1 MIDYI
6 IKTINESFQDQVA
19 KPRTSKGH
27 KKLIDQG
34 RKDLV
39 KHGQP
44 FNQARPAD
52 KSNAFLAKEE
62 HSSDPD
68 EGLEEISSMSG
79 GSVEGTPGSFT
90 GFSDNDNKKHKR
102 NSAMIKRESIAENLK
117 FKEQLCEMIKI
128 ERKKEFMNNFK
139 NLKNLIEFRHVIQ
152 DIIIEAAAEKQVH
165 NSTAL
170 NYLDELLGNILT
182 TIKADYGK
190 LTSDKSQRDSFRAHL
205 VNGVRNLLELATGG
219 IKDPDDN
226 DPEEELSEQ
235 DEVSIN
241 IKDDDKF
248 LDVLG
253 TKDKEEEEEVEDP
266 DFEKFRIQDEDQ
278 AGALAAYETI
288 NKIDT
293 QIQKAYKLASGNYT
307 NEKDREQFYDY
318 LITNLKMHFDVFEDE
333 LSDVTEPTTPEYEDS
348 KADLQS
354 QTIDQDSDMGD
365 LEEPQLTEE
374 PVIKTE
380 TWGDRAFNFLVREEL
395 EDGDEQVLAVLARN
409 MQLDTNQTDDEFS
422 DDLTKQLRKYNSNQ
436 KPITPELGMIVK
448 NILNKEK

>member
-79 GSVEGTPGSFT
+79 GSVEGTAGSFT
-90 GFSDNDNKKHKR
+90 GFSDKDNKKHKR
-102 NSAMIKRESIAENLK
+102 NSAMIKRESIAENLR
-117 FKEQLCEMIKI
+117 FKEQLCRMIKI
-128 ERKKEFMNNFK
+128 ERKNKLKNNFK
-139 NLKNLIEFRHVIQ
+139 NLKNLIEFRHIIQ
-152 DIIIEAAAEKQVH
+152 DIIIEAAAEKNLH
-165 NSTAL
+165 SSTAI
-170 NYLDELLGNILT
+170 NYLEELLNNIIP
-182 TIKADYGK
+182 TIKADYEK
-190 LTSDKSQRDSFRAHL
+190 LTTDRNQRESFREHL
-205 VNGVRNLLELATGG
+205 VNGARNLMELATGG
-219 IKDPDDN
+219 IADPDE
-226 DPEEELSEQ
+226 PEEEISEQ

-241 IKDDDKF
+241 IEDEDKF
-248 LDVLG
+248 IDVLG
-253 TKDKEEEEEVEDP
+253 TKEEEEEEVEDP
-266 DFEKFRIQDEDQ
+266 DFEKFRLQDKDQ

-307 NEKDREQFYDY
+307 NEKDREIFYDY
-318 LITNLKMHFDVFEDE
+318 LITNLKMHFDVFEDK
-333 LSDVTEPTTPEYEDS
+333 LSNVTEPTTDEYEDS
-348 KADLQS
+348 KDNLDATQ
-354 QTIDQDSDMGD
+354 IDQDSDMGD

-380 TWGDRAFNFLVREEL
+380 TWGDKAFNFLVREEL

-409 MQLDTNQTDDEFS
+409 MQLDINQTDDQFS